1 MSHKLALVAM
11 LVPLAALHA
20 HADETL
26 LVRATA
32 VPYNFIIGTQDIGEV
47 SAARSRPF
55 CNETLKNQAILERA
69 HTEAF

>member
-26 LVRATA
+26 AWATA
-32 VPYNFIIGTQDIGEV
+32 VPYNFIIGTQDIGEA